1 MDSVREDD
9 TSPTAQPPARLA
21 ERLKRRSN
29 SRRRGS
35 AHSSRRSSISSLQ
48 SRASSLSC
56 HGGPYSTHIA
66 QHLRRAS
73 IIESRKARLAE
84 RAAHAEQVRL
94 RAAAAKAVPR
104 VSNSEEKALAA
115 QAAREKLLSE
125 ITARCEE
132 EVRRAKRIAEETKE
146 KKAAEQA
153 RMRDEI
159 AEKYADAAK
168 RRSNYQMNFRRPR
181 TTSLAAVEEK
191 KFEPAQLR
199 KLTQHAAAK
208 VIQRSWRVSHA
219 RRIASA
225 LQETG
230 IDLEKLKG
238 IDFEDVTK
246 LISAEKTMTAAMRFV
261 KHLGMLDHET
271 DENARRGA
279 VRVFLSAFMVVAH
292 PVQAFSHGG
301 QDPQEKELVLRGQA
315 LVNAV
320 QGAVKALVADKSPLT
335 SRDQFQFLFQ
345 DFTSGFH
352 AWKSQDLSVLA
363 DVMVGSFV
371 NLDLIIQAT
380 KDDQDGNVAEE
391 YLNAIR
397 NEQTKILVRLKRLIG
412 HEKAMARIKSAVRRA
427 RKERTAQRAIE
438 TTEHIPRVST
448 PVDMEIDLAP
458 SALLTPPATP
468 SRREERPEEASS
480 FVTRLGHTMTVLP
493 PNREIAHE
501 IQINGTFEVEQ
512 QPWTDSR
519 KDLLDTL
526 RRGMDESI
534 RSGGIESESAWTH
547 SMVLLVKDKLMHL
560 VTERHPLHSKINEYL
575 DARLIEQQVRVGQFV
590 YADFFNAI
598 ANIVKQ
604 ICSPGRDEIIKEF
617 SENSSSNTI
626 DRLFSLINI
635 LDLMTL
641 DHINFQFRLASKQ
654 VNEHGHEHEHTM
666 FKQDLDNKVHD
677 LTQTKAFWQS
687 GRANIPSNIPSNTAA
702 HANAI
707 YARALT
713 DLVLGNTQLKYSSFP
728 ETLRLDYIRLLKLR
742 ARAFHAV
749 SIASTLLTSKI
760 RLRRNREALW
770 TKEASRLMKQDIL
783 TTDVARI
790 VSQIESGHMMPD
802 ATRAGLIDFVSRVL
816 PPAVAAARKARNAD
830 EARQAAIQSHTLYDP
845 TASDSTSSAN
855 EDTDIHSDTFTEQIA
870 TFILKSLRE
879 HIYTRL
885 AASSTAEKV
894 RVTSGAGEVLARI
907 GMPEF
912 VGEVSGF
919 VDCLERVRVVDLRG
933 HEGWYDEVARDMEE

>member
-1 MDSVREDD
+1 M
-9 TSPTAQPPARLA
+9 
-21 ERLKRRSN
+21 
-29 SRRRGS
+29 
-35 AHSSRRSSISSLQ
+35 
-48 SRASSLSC
+48 
-56 HGGPYSTHIA
+56 
-66 QHLRRAS
+66 
-73 IIESRKARLAE
+73 AE

-104 VSNSEEKALAA
+104 ISNSEEKALAA
-115 QAAREKLLSE
+115 QAARDKLLSE

-132 EVRRAKRIAEETKE
+132 EVRRAKRIAEETRE

-168 RRSNYQMNFRRPR
+168 RRSHYQMNFRRPR

-191 KFEPAQLR
+191 KIESAQLR
-199 KLTQHAAAK
+199 KLSQHAAAK
-208 VIQRSWRVSHA
+208 VIQRSWRISHA
-219 RRIASA
+219 RRVASA
-225 LQETG
+225 LQEAG
-230 IDLEKLKG
+230 ISLAQLKEM
-238 IDFEDVTK
+238 DFEDVTK
-246 LISAEKTMTAAMRFV
+246 LISVEKTMTAAMRFV
-261 KHLGMLDHET
+261 TYLGMLDHES

-301 QDPQEKELVLRGQA
+301 QEPQEKDLVLKGQA

-320 QGAVKALVADKSPLT
+320 QGTIDALVADKASPT
-335 SRDQFQFLFQ
+335 SREQLQFLFQ
-345 DFTSGFH
+345 DFTSAFH

-363 DVMVGSFV
+363 DVMIGSFV

-380 KDDQDGNVAEE
+380 KDDHEGNVAEE

-397 NEQTKILVRLKRLIG
+397 TEQTKILVRLKRLLG
-412 HEKAMARIKSAVRRA
+412 HEKAMTRIKSAVRRA
-427 RKERTAQRAIE
+427 RKERTVQRTTE

-448 PVDMEIDLAP
+448 PVEMEIDLAP
-458 SALLTPPATP
+458 SAFLTPPATP
-468 SRREERPEEASS
+468 SRQVERVEDASS

-501 IQINGTFEVEQ
+501 IQVNGTFEVQQ
-512 QPWTDSR
+512 QPWTDS
-519 KDLLDTL
+519 KKELLDTL
-526 RRGMDESI
+526 RRGMSESV
-534 RSGGIESESAWTH
+534 RSGGVESESAWTH
-547 SMVLLVKDKLMHL
+547 SMVLLVKDKLMNL
-560 VTERHPLHSKINEYL
+560 VSERHPLHNRINDFL
-575 DARLIEQQVRVGQFV
+575 DAKLIEQQVRAGQFV
-590 YADFFNAI
+590 YSDFFATI
-598 ANIVKQ
+598 ASIIKQ

-617 SENSSSNTI
+617 SESTSNDTI

-654 VNEHGHEHEHTM
+654 VLEHGHEHEHTM
-666 FKQDLDNKVHD
+666 FKSDLDNKIHD
-677 LTQTKAFWQS
+677 LSHTKSFWQS
-687 GRANIPSNIPSNTAA
+687 GRANIPSTIPSNTAA

-713 DLVLGNTQLKYSSFP
+713 DLVLSNTPLTYSQFP

-742 ARAFHAV
+742 SRAFHAV
-749 SIASTLLTSKI
+749 TIASTLLTSKI

-770 TKEASRLMKQDIL
+770 TKEASRLMKQDVL

-802 ATRAGLIDFVSRVL
+802 STRAGLIDFVSRVL
-816 PPAVAAARKARNAD
+816 PPAVSAARKAQSA
-830 EARQAAIQSHTLYDP
+830 ETARQSAIQDHRIYDP
-845 TASDSTSSAN
+845 SSQPDN
-855 EDTDIHSDTFTEQIA
+855 TDTDTNTDIFTEQIA

-879 HIYTRL
+879 HIYARL

-912 VGEVSGF
+912 VGEVAGF
-919 VDCLERVRVVDLRG
+919 VDVLERVRGVDLRG
-933 HEGWYDEVARDMEE
+933 HEGWYDEVARGE